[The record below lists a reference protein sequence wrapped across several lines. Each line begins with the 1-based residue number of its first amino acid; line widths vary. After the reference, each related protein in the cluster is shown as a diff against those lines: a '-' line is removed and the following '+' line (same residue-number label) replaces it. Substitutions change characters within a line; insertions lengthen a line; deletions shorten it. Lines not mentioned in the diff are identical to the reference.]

1 MPVHA
6 QGGLT
11 VTFHHY
17 VQMVIWEQKM
27 EVFTMATYKIVS
39 HGGTGLP
46 LTVEGNMSGSVTT
59 SIVKNASYDASG
71 YSSTFGRIVYIGK
84 NS

>member
-1 MPVHA
+1 
-6 QGGLT
+6 
-11 VTFHHY
+11 
-17 VQMVIWEQKM
+17 
-27 EVFTMATYKIVS
+27 
-39 HGGTGLP
+39 
-46 LTVEGNMSGSVTT
+46 MSGSVTT